1 MFAAALFSLPPVLR
15 LPLTKLRE
23 GLTEGGRSYAG
34 TLWRRFGANL
44 VVVELAIAVV
54 LLVGAGLL
62 GKSLY
67 RLLHVDLGFQADHL
81 ATMTVRLLDATYAK
95 DEQIVAV
102 ARQIVN
108 RISSLPGVQSGGL
121 TNVLPVSL

>member
-1 MFAAALFSLPPVLR
+1 MPYLSGLGLNSHVLIFAVAISAFAAALFSLPPVLR

-23 GLTEGGRSYAG
+23 GLTEGGRGYAG

-62 GKSLY
+62 GKSFY
-67 RLLHVDLGFQADHL
+67 RLLHVDVGFQPDHL
-81 ATMTVRLLDATYAK
+81 ATMTSCFIRCQLMPRTSRSWPSDG
-95 DEQIVAV
+95 
-102 ARQIVN
+102 R
-108 RISSLPGVQSGGL
+108 S
-121 TNVLPVSL
+121 